1 MPLVADAL
9 RALELQLE
17 AQRARGTRVLLVV
30 HGYGSSGAGGAIR
43 GAARKELRALLG
55 RGRIRVVLPG
65 EDYTEFDAASRA
77 LRTRHPSLEA
87 TFRADRANPGIT
99 LVEL

>member
-1 MPLVADAL
+1 MVADAL
-9 RALELQLE
+9 RALEAQL
-17 AQRARGTRVLLVV
+17 AAHRARGTRVLLVV

-55 RGRIRVVLPG
+55 RGRIRTLLLG
-65 EDYTEFDAASRA
+65 EDYTEFDATARA
-77 LRTRHPSLEA
+77 LRTRHPALEA
-87 TFRADRANPGIT
+87 TFRTDRANPGIT